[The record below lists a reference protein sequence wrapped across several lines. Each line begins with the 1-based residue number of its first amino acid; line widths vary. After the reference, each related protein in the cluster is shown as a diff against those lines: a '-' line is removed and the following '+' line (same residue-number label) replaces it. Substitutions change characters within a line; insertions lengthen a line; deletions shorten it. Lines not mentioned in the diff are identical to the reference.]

1 MIELI
6 KVALLAVGGVC
17 LLNIMKGIRAEFVPF
32 VVIGIAGIIMI
43 SLVGQLELVVELLE
57 KFKNYTKIDGNY
69 FVTLIKMIGIA
80 YVSEFSSGICKDC
93 GYSSIAGQVEMVGK
107 VVIMGMS
114 FPVIMALLETITLFF

>member
-1 MIELI
+1 MI

-17 LLNIMKGIRAEFVPF
+17 LLNIVKGVRADFVPF
-32 VVIGIAGIIMI
+32 LVIAVAGLIMI
-43 SLVGQLELVVELLE
+43 SLSGQLDMVVKLLE

-80 YVSEFSSGICKDC
+80 YVSEFSSGICRDC
-93 GYSSIAGQVEMVGK
+93 GYGSIAGQVELFGK

-114 FPVIMALLETITLFF
+114 IPIILALLETITLFF

>member
-1 MIELI
+1 M
-6 KVALLAVGGVC
+6 AVGGVC
-17 LLNIMKGIRAEFVPF
+17 LLNIMKGVRAEFVPF
-32 VVIGIAGIIMI
+32 LVIGIAGIITI